1 MQKPHHPHADLTVR
15 GTKIKLIRLSSRI
28 PTTNHCYNPTK
39 KVDVGGPKRKCH
51 RDSDE
56 QLNHVR
62 ADLQRTAY
70 KVNVKNYTNK
80 QAYGSA
86 LRKIYEAIEYDDFKR
101 FLKVFDYRQKVRPKR
116 SAPILDSAA
125 IRDCYRDNFE
135 VHYDALREL
144 AGRIGP
150 CKDSA

>member
-1 MQKPHHPHADLTVR
+1 MQNPHRPNHPHTDLTVR

-28 PTTNHCYNPTK
+28 PSTNYCYNLT

-56 QLNHVR
+56 LNHVR
-62 ADLQRTAY
+62 ANLQRTAY

-80 QAYGSA
+80 QAYGST

-101 FLKVFDYRQKVRPKR
+101 FLKVFDYRQKVRPKK

-125 IRDCYRDNFE
+125 IKDCYHDNFE
-135 VHYDALREL
+135 VHYNVLKEL
-144 AGRIGP
+144 VGQEG
-150 CKDSA
+150 KDSV